1 MIMKKLISFAVVI
14 AVLAVTFSAHAGYLF
29 GGMTLSPITTAQ
41 TNSPTFI
48 TNNAYVSIP
57 ALSVT
62 NNALA
67 ITNAYIGVFRYS
79 PDNGTTWFTNSS
91 PVFTPTQT
99 GATNYPL
106 SAQSFSIP
114 LQFQM
119 LAITNTANTST
130 INIGVTF

>member
-1 MIMKKLISFAVVI
+1 MKKLILYATVFAVFGSVF
-14 AVLAVTFSAHAGYLF
+14 AARAGYLF
-29 GGMTLSPITTAQ
+29 GGMTLSTITTAQ

-48 TNNAYVSIP
+48 TNNAYVTIP

-62 NNALA
+62 NNALS

-99 GATNYPL
+99 GATNYPIN
-106 SAQSFSIP
+106 AQSFAIP
-114 LQFQM
+114 LEFQM
-119 LAITNTANTST
+119 LAITNAANTSV
-130 INIGVTF
+130 INIGVTY